1 MMPKKKPSDTSPL
14 SQYWVPPE
22 YLVESGVGQPRV
34 CLATTFEFEAAFF
47 EAELLPRFLGLRF
60 DHTENE
66 RTFLVERE
74 DALAVAKVVV
84 LVDQSRF
91 DATQTTLRWDQLAV
105 RVPGGI
111 QHAKIAVLAWE
122 RFVRVIVGSANLNLT
137 GYRRNREVFAPLD
150 FWDAD
155 DSVPLDVLRETL
167 DLLGIA
173 LGWARVAP
181 AVQDRTREAIEQVR
195 RLAKTWE
202 TAPSEFTA
210 REHPRVT
217 LAATHPAS
225 SQFRARSTLGEIVK
239 RWGNRRA
246 TSVTVVTP
254 FVGQAQGSQ
263 RDPVVEKLMT
273 LPRSRECDAWLVV
286 PESPQT
292 AEDGKSRVEIP
303 QSFVSSWADS
313 SQNPRSA
320 YVLPL
325 PLCVVGEEDR
335 NRNLHSKAV
344 MLESNDD
351 VLLMIGSSNF
361 TPHGMGVGVH
371 NLEANLVFED
381 RAASRP
387 GGVGLLDRLPL
398 PRDWRSEAVDATAVI
413 GLDALEPPED
423 AADPKR
429 VLPPFFAWAVY
440 SQQTGVLQLGLD
452 RSQSEP
458 AAWSVRLPG
467 TTEDA
472 GLLLFSGNLTLAA
485 AGDLSSEV
493 SAAVGD
499 PRRAEGAA
507 SPACDVLTYEFA
519 KDARGV
525 NIVAVLVEWT
535 DAAGQT
541 QQTRLGVCVENRED
555 MPPPSEYRKLSANA
569 IIECL
574 MSGRSPAEWV
584 DRQRRGGRGSSN
596 EAAIES
602 LRAVDT
608 SGYLLYRIR
617 QFARALTGMGERI
630 LGTVPHPEAIRYRLL
645 QDPFGPVSLATSLL
659 EPGGG
664 AAQNWCARLETE
676 HRVFLLT
683 EILLAVHH
691 LRQRFSKSTRGKER
705 TQLLA
710 PFEVAESRLVGLLDE
725 HVSGSS
731 DGLPGN
737 LKGYVEAVRS
747 RLRRSVAGNV
757 AGDLRSDDPAGPEP
771 HAEPSGDFAGDREG
785 EALAE
790 SCAAVVLANTETRLE
805 RSDVVATGWDA
816 EAPAEPSAEGKSP
829 GPTAPPS
836 SESPELELAPVNV
849 TAEDEHAG

>member
-1 MMPKKKPSDTSPL
+1 MPKKKTSDTPPL

-22 YLVESGVGQPRV
+22 YLVESGVGRPQV

-66 RTFLVERE
+66 RTFLIERE

-105 RVPGGI
+105 CVPGGI

-155 DSVPLDVLRETL
+155 DSVPLDVLRDTL

-225 SQFRARSTLGEIVK
+225 APFRARSTLGEIVK

-263 RDPVVEKLMT
+263 RDPVVEKLMAV
-273 LPRSRECDAWLVV
+273 PRSRECDAWLVV
-286 PESPQT
+286 PELPQA
-292 AEDGKSRVEIP
+292 AEDGKPRVEIP
-303 QSFVSSWADS
+303 RSFGSSWAET
-313 SQNPRSA
+313 SQDPRSA

-325 PLCVVGEEDR
+325 PLCDDGAKDR
-335 NRNLHSKAV
+335 NRDLHSKAL

-381 RAASRP
+381 RAGSRP
-387 GGVGLLDRLPL
+387 GGVGLVDRLQL
-398 PRDWRSEAVDATAVI
+398 PRDWSEAVDATEVI
-413 GLDALEPPED
+413 WLDPPEPPID
-423 AADPKR
+423 TADPKR

-440 SQQTGVLQLGLD
+440 SQRTGVLQLGLD

-467 TTEDA
+467 TTEDS
-472 GLLLFSGNLTLAA
+472 GLLLFSWNPTRAV
-485 AGDLSSEV
+485 AGGLSSDV
-493 SAAVGD
+493 SAAVGA

-507 SPACDVLTYEFA
+507 SPAYDVLTYEFA

-535 DAAGQT
+535 DAAGQI
-541 QQTRLGVCVENRED
+541 QQARLGVCVENRED
-555 MPPPSEYRKLSANA
+555 MPAPIEYRKLSANA

-574 MSGRSPAEWV
+574 MSGRSPADWV
-584 DRQRRGGRGSSN
+584 DHQRRGRRGSSN

-608 SGYLLYRIR
+608 SGYLLYRVR

-659 EPGGG
+659 EPGDGE
-664 AAQNWCARLETE
+664 AQNWCARLETE

-691 LRQRFSKSTRGKER
+691 LRLRFSKGTRGKER
-705 TQLLA
+705 TQLMT

-731 DGLPGN
+731 DWLPGN

-747 RLRRSVAGNV
+747 RLRRPVAGNV
-757 AGDLRSDDPAGPEP
+757 AGDIRSDEPAGPEP
-771 HAEPSGDFAGDREG
+771 HAEPSGDVAADRAG
-785 EALAE
+785 EAPTE
-790 SCAAVVLANTETRLE
+790 PCAGVVSVNTETRLE
-805 RSDVVATGWDA
+805 QGDVVATGWEA
-816 EAPAEPSAEGKSP
+816 EAPAEPSADGESL
-829 GPTAPPS
+829 GPTALPS
-836 SESPELELAPVNV
+836 SQSPELDLSPGNV